1 MAARKGVAVAT
12 TMSDLLKRTGTGSLQ
27 ERLAASPAAHSVDI
41 LSTGGIAL
49 SKAGCVGGVHSELWQ
64 YQTRAV
70 ANTPQDR
77 TTPGSS
83 EEGGR
88 HQKSREAQHEGSWEF
103 HISVGE
109 VS

>member
-49 SKAGCVGGVHSELWQ
+49 SKAGCVGGCILSFGN
-64 YQTRAV
+64 TRQEQWP
-70 ANTPQDR
+70 TLPRTGPPQ
-77 TTPGSS
+77 
-83 EEGGR
+83 
-88 HQKSREAQHEGSWEF
+88 EAQKREEDIRSLEKLSMKGVGSF
-103 HISVGE
+103 TSQ
-109 VS
+109 